1 MVCVV
6 SIVDEVR
13 VCECMCERV
22 MVGVYV
28 TVWVCA
34 TLCGRVYVT
43 ACVPRVRVCL
53 YERVGV

>member
-6 SIVDEVR
+6 SIVEEVR

-22 MVGVYV
+22 MVWVYV

-43 ACVPRVRVCL
+43 VVCV
-53 YERVGV
+53 